1 MIGTPLV
8 LASNITG
15 FTGVVN
21 TTRGPDDPLAL
32 QCPGKGA
39 MFIEAI
45 SFAFDHFADHEVSI
59 QIGRAKI
66 TNGYQPITSIL
77 TPQEARLWGNNSTS
91 PRNNAATWRFDQPL
105 YCTKATRLAF
115 MWKAKTATLS
125 KVSIALK
132 CRLLPEAHS
141 APRMVSVPWATTF
154 RPAGTVVDVAD
165 TTSFYRSIIGDLTN
179 HFRTP
184 LHVRHIIGSGVGG
197 TGDEVTDFQ
206 NDAETAQ
213 DALGPSM
220 AVTQRQAAQVRIHD
234 WLGNNIV
241 RDATTLNHLCQMRNE
256 WRVNFQL
263 PASKTLFV
271 TMDER
276 HAAFQGRKALTLR
289 PSIGIV
295 GWRSEFLE
303 EVQS

>member
-8 LASNITG
+8 LASNITS
-15 FTGVVN
+15 FTGTAGVVK
-21 TTRGPDDPLAL
+21 GPDDPLAL

-39 MFIEAI
+39 MLIEAI

-77 TPQEARLWGNNSTS
+77 TPQEARLWGNNTTS
-91 PRNNAATWRFDQPL
+91 PRNNAATWRFDHPL
-105 YCTKATRLAF
+105 YCSKATRLSF
-115 MWKAKTATLS
+115 MWRAATTTLS

-132 CRLLPEAHS
+132 CRLLPETYA
-141 APRMVSVPWATTF
+141 APRTVVVPWATTF
-154 RPAGTVVDVAD
+154 RPAGTTLAAD
-165 TTSFYRSIIGDLTN
+165 TTGIYKSIIGDLTN

-184 LHVRHIIGSGVGG
+184 LTVRHIVASGVGG
-197 TGDEVTDFQ
+197 IGDGATDYA

-213 DALGPSM
+213 DSLGPSM
-220 AVTQRQAAQVRIHD
+220 AVSQRQVSQIRIHD

-241 RDATTLNHLCQMRNE
+241 RDATTLTHLCQMRNE

-263 PASKTLFV
+263 PSQKTLFV
-271 TMDER
+271 TMDDR
-276 HAAFQGRKALTLR
+276 HAAIGAGTGLILR

-295 GWRSEFLE
+295 GWRNEYLE
-303 EVQS
+303 EVKST

>member
-15 FTGVVN
+15 FTGTVG

-45 SFAFDHFADHEVSI
+45 SFAFDHFAPHEVNI

-77 TPQEARLWGNNSTS
+77 TPQEARLWGNNTTS
-91 PRNNAATWRFDQPL
+91 PRNNAATWRLDRPL
-105 YCTKATRLAF
+105 YCPKATRMTF
-115 MWKAKTATLS
+115 MWKAATTTLS

-132 CRLLPEAHS
+132 CRLLPERHVE
-141 APRMVSVPWATTF
+141 PKMVDVPWATTF
-154 RPAGTVVDVAD
+154 WPPGATLALD
-165 TTSFYRSIIGDLTN
+165 TASFYRSIIGDVTN

-184 LHVRHIIGSGVGG
+184 LNVQHIIGSGVGG
-197 TGDEVTDFQ
+197 TADGVVDYD

-213 DALGPSM
+213 DGLGPSM
-220 AVTQRQAAQVRIHD
+220 AVTQRQNVLVRIHD

-256 WRVNFQL
+256 WKVNFRL
-263 PASKTLFV
+263 PSSKTLFV

-276 HAAFQGRKALTLR
+276 HSTIDANHADLRIR

-295 GWRSEFLE
+295 GWRSEYLE